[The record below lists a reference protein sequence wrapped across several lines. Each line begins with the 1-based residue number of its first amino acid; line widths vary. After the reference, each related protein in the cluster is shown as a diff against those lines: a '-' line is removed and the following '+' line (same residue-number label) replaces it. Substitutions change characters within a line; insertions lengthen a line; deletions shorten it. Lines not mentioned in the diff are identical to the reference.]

1 MFDNNGN
8 PKLVN
13 EIQSYKLPWFNRFFY
28 EMSWSKVQRSR
39 ILEERDIL
47 NAYFPSRVT
56 WRDGATNVEIRMT
69 TNSDNEY
76 CLRVYLPDD
85 FPNSV
90 PDMVITES
98 PQPMPD
104 WQSGSQTH
112 TRKRRDGFLR
122 ICHYRRARWDCD
134 NYLYHVFLKGRLW
147 LEAYE
152 AHLRTSEP
160 VDQFLRQMQLC

>member
-1 MFDNNGN
+1 
-8 PKLVN
+8 
-13 EIQSYKLPWFNRFFY
+13 
-28 EMSWSKVQRSR
+28 MSWSKAQCLR
-39 ILEERDIL
+39 ILEERDML
-47 NAYFPSRVT
+47 SAYFPGKVT
-56 WRDGATNVEIRMT
+56 WRDRATKVEIRMT

-90 PDMVITES
+90 PDMVIIES

-152 AHLRTSEP
+152 AYLRTSEP